1 MEIDFL
7 WTFEKVWQLK
17 MLIIMMI
24 AQMLLTIWLYIQ
36 MSKARTKSVKEGRAD
51 REDFSVVTNEADAT
65 AIYSRALANQFE
77 LPVLF
82 YVIILIGMAVG
93 VSSWITVA
101 LAFIFVLSRIVHAK
115 EMIGE
120 NRVLKRKGMFINTM
134 RIFMLLLLELFIS
147 TIFFLEV

>member
-7 WTFEKVWQLK
+7 WTFEKAWQLK
-17 MLIIMMI
+17 LLIMIMI

-36 MSKARTKSVKEGRAD
+36 MSKARTSAVKEGRAD

-82 YVIILIGMAVG
+82 YVIILIGIAVG

-101 LAFIFVLSRIVHAK
+101 LAFIFVLSRVVHAK

>member
-17 MLIIMMI
+17 LLVIMMI
-24 AQMLLTIWLYIQ
+24 AQMVLTIWLYIE
-36 MSKARTKSVKEGRAD
+36 MSKARTKSVKDGLAS
-51 REDFSVVTNEADAT
+51 REDFSVVSNEADST

-82 YVIILIGMAVG
+82 FVIILSGIAVG
-93 VSSWITVA
+93 VSSWITVV
-101 LAFIFVLSRIVHAK
+101 LAFLFVISRVVHAR

-120 NRVLKRKGMFINTM
+120 NRVMKRKGMFINTM
-134 RIFMLLLLELFIS
+134 RIFMLLLLELFLSLIH
-147 TIFFLEV
+147 I

>member
-17 MLIIMMI
+17 LLIIIMI
-24 AQMLLTIWLYIQ
+24 AQILLTIWLYMQ
-36 MSKARTKSVKEGRAD
+36 MSKARIKSVKDGLST
-51 REDFSVVTNEADAT
+51 REDFAVVTNEPAAT

-82 YVIILIGMAVG
+82 FVIILSGIAVG
-93 VSSWITVA
+93 VSSWITVV
-101 LAFIFVLSRIVHAK
+101 LAFLFVIARVVHAR

-120 NRVLKRKGMFINTM
+120 NRVMKRRAMFINSM
-134 RIFMLLLLELFIS
+134 RVFMLLLLELFIS

>member
-7 WTFEKVWQLK
+7 WTFGKVWQLK
-17 MLIIMMI
+17 LLVMIMLG
-24 AQMLLTIWLYIQ
+24 QMLLTIWLYIQ
-36 MSKARTKSVKEGRAD
+36 MSKARTSAVKEGRAA

-82 YVIILIGMAVG
+82 YVIILIGITVG

-101 LAFIFVLSRIVHAK
+101 LAFIFVLSRVVHAK

-147 TIFFLEV
+147 TIFFLDV

>member
-17 MLIIMMI
+17 LLIIIMI
-24 AQMLLTIWLYIQ
+24 AQILLTIWLYMQ
-36 MSKARTKSVKEGRAD
+36 MSKARIKSVRDGLAT
-51 REDFSVVTNEADAT
+51 REDFAVVTNEPDAT
-65 AIYSRALANQFE
+65 AIYSRALSNQFE

-82 YVIILIGMAVG
+82 FVIILSGIAVG
-93 VSSWITVA
+93 VSTWITVV
-101 LAFIFVLSRIVHAK
+101 LAFLFVISRIVHAK

-120 NRVLKRKGMFINTM
+120 NRVLKRKGLFINTM
-134 RIFMLLLLELFIS
+134 RVFMLLLLELFIS

>member
-17 MLIIMMI
+17 LLIIIMI
-24 AQMLLTIWLYIQ
+24 AQMLLTIWLYIK
-36 MSKARTKSVKEGRAD
+36 MSKARMKSVKDGLAT
-51 REDFSVVTNEADAT
+51 REDFSLVNNEHEST

-82 YVIILIGMAVG
+82 FVIILSGLAVG
-93 VSSWITVA
+93 VSSWITVG
-101 LAFIFVLSRIVHAK
+101 LAFLFVISRIVHAK

-120 NRVLKRKGMFINTM
+120 NRVLKRKGLFINTM
-134 RIFMLLLLELFIS
+134 RVFMLLLLELFIS
-147 TIFFLEV
+147 TLFFLEV

>member
-7 WTFEKVWQLK
+7 WTFEKAWQLK
-17 MLIIMMI
+17 LLIMMMI
-24 AQMLLTIWLYIQ
+24 GQMLLTIWLYIQ
-36 MSKARTKSVKEGRAD
+36 MSKARTRLVKDGLAA
-51 REDFSVVTNEADAT
+51 REDFSVVSNEPDKT

-82 YVIILIGMAVG
+82 FVTVLSGIALG
-93 VSSWITVA
+93 VSSWITVM
-101 LAFIFVLSRIVHAK
+101 LAFLFVISRVVHAR

-134 RIFMLLLLELFIS
+134 RIFLVLLLELFIS
-147 TIFFLEV
+147 TMFFLEV